1 MGVFQE
7 LILSCLLYII
17 YTLDINKI
25 KHEVKHQ
32 NNISEYECK
41 QTKIEAFV
49 DDTYGI
55 IKSNKNEIWKN
66 IESYVFK
73 LNFYYINNGLK
84 NNISKTNMMLITK
97 KNHLKTGSIVLEN
110 EIIKH
115 SQNIK
120 VLGTTFNNV
129 LAGLIM

>member
-1 MGVFQE
+1 
-7 LILSCLLYII
+7 
-17 YTLDINKI
+17 
-25 KHEVKHQ
+25 
-32 NNISEYECK
+32 
-41 QTKIEAFV
+41 
-49 DDTYGI
+49 
-55 IKSNKNEIWKN
+55 
-66 IESYVFK
+66 
-73 LNFYYINNGLK
+73 
-84 NNISKTNMMLITK
+84 MLITK